1 VFLLIK
7 WWSFLK
13 REKLLPKVIER
24 RGGEQDM
31 QDRGMSIIK
40 DAAKARIG
48 TDRETL
54 QPRSGY
60 VKHHSKIEMERW
72 YFKR

>member
-1 VFLLIK
+1 M
-7 WWSFLK
+7 K

-54 QPRSGY
+54 QPRSG
-60 VKHHSKIEMERW
+60 
-72 YFKR
+72 